1 MYSFIMSNTN
11 GDELVLDRLSYNLR
25 PEKYELKIIA
35 PMDGHTAGY
44 SGSVVIKVSTL
55 SEIVLKKCKNILLC
69 SFYTKRTTL
78 LVHHVKENFQ
88 SNHYTD

>member
-1 MYSFIMSNTN
+1 MSNTN
-11 GDELVLDRLSYNLR
+11 GDELVLDRLSYNLQ

-35 PMDGHTAGY
+35 PMEGHIAGY

-55 SEIVLKKCKNILLC
+55 IVLKKCENVLLR
-69 SFYTKRTTL
+69 SFYAKRTTL